1 MGADTAWH
9 LRRAVSASD
18 HTPPRLAVVVCTY
31 NRSASLAETLASLWA
46 DGYAGKSPVDVL
58 VVANRCSDDTLPRL
72 GDFQRRNP
80 QDRLR
85 LQWIEEPQPGKSHAL
100 NAAIA
105 RTDHDALCFIDD
117 DQVVEPGFLAA
128 LVAGLDVYPDDDI
141 FCGRIWP
148 AWDGSEP
155 AWVHAKAPYAIPIRP
170 FPEFDLGSLS
180 RRFEA
185 DERRPSGGNITV
197 RRRVFE
203 RVGGFAVDL
212 GPTGHNLAGGED
224 HEFLQ
229 RATEA
234 GFCIRYLPGVRQ
246 LHAIDAE
253 RTSTVYILKK
263 SYLRSR
269 ASFLIDPPVSG
280 PRPYMLRK
288 VLSHGLGAAFT
299 LNGDR
304 RFYLLVRTAASVG
317 ELMGAVEAGR
327 RARAPGRAER
337 SPS

>member
-1 MGADTAWH
+1 MGAGRA
-9 LRRAVSASD
+9 RCPQRAVSASD
-18 HTPPRLAVVVCTY
+18 HAAPRLAVVVCTY
-31 NRSASLAETLASLWA
+31 NRSGSLVDTLGSLWT
-46 DGYAGKSPVDVL
+46 DGYSGAAPVDVL
-58 VVANRCSDDTLPRL
+58 VVVNRCSDDTLERM
-72 GDFQRRNP
+72 DEFRRRHP

-85 LQWIEEPQPGKSHAL
+85 LQWTEEPQPGKSHAL

-105 RTDHDALCFIDD
+105 HTDHDALCFIDD

-128 LVAGLDVYPDDDI
+128 LVAGLYAYPDDDI

-170 FPEFDLGSLS
+170 FPEFDLGSQS
-180 RRFEA
+180 RRLEA

-197 RRRVFE
+197 RRGVFE

-229 RATEA
+229 RAIDA
-234 GFCIRYLPGVRQ
+234 GFRIRYLPGVRQ

-253 RTSTVYILKK
+253 RTSTPYILKK
-263 SYLRSR
+263 SFLRSR
-269 ASFLIDPPVSG
+269 SSFLIDPPVSG

-288 VLSHGLGAAFT
+288 IVSHGLGAAFT
-299 LNGDR
+299 LNADR
-304 RFYLLVRTAASVG
+304 RFYLMVRTAASVG

-327 RARAPGRAER
+327 RARAPARAGR